1 MDKDEYIIIS
11 KTDIETRISEI
22 DSLKKNVI
30 KNMKELYQA
39 LNQNAIEYYKYKQ
52 SLSHTLSM
60 LTTEGR
66 TLKQILSQSTP
77 LVPELQKGIQFG
89 CLMDKR
95 MSEIN
100 KQVKDYISNLKLD
113 I

>member
-1 MDKDEYIIIS
+1 MDNQEYIIIS
-11 KTDIETRISEI
+11 KTDIETRIEEI
-22 DSLKKNVI
+22 NVLKKNII

-52 SLSHTLSM
+52 NLSYTLSM

-66 TLKQILSQSTP
+66 TLKQILSKSTP
-77 LVPELQKGIQFG
+77 LQPVLKNTFDVAQADKSGVKIFG
-89 CLMDKR
+89 VTFEDHF
-95 MSEIN
+95 
-100 KQVKDYISNLKLD
+100 SNLKLK